1 MYTLR
6 KSNSADAEFA
16 YETVKITMRD
26 FAIQTWGI
34 WLDRES
40 KEAAIEDTKRGK
52 IEIIYVGR
60 DKAGTLQYE
69 TTESAILVSQIYLLP
84 PFQKTGIGGK
94 IVNKLK
100 DKSRES
106 NLPIKLSVLRVNSAT
121 EFYLKQGF
129 VIEEETD
136 ERVFMQFAP

>member
-6 KSNSADAEFA
+6 KSVPTDAEFA
-16 YETVKITMRD
+16 YETVKITMRA

-40 KEAAIEDTKRGK
+40 KQAAIQDTKLGK
-52 IEIIYVGR
+52 IKIIYVGSE
-60 DKAGTLQYE
+60 KAGTLQYE
-69 TTESAILVSQIYLLP
+69 TTDSAILVSQIYLLP
-84 PFQKTGIGGK
+84 PFQKTGIGGE

-100 DKSRES
+100 SKSRKL

-129 VIEEETD
+129 VIEKRD
-136 ERVFMQFAP
+136 